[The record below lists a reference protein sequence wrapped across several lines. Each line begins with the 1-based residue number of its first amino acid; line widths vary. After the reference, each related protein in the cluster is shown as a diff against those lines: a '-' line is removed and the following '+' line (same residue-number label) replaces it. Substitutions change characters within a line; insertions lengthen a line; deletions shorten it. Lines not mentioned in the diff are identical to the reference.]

1 VSSRA
6 AATLSRAA
14 TRSRAAPVEEVT
26 HSRPATAAA
35 AAAAAEE
42 EEEEE
47 EGQHILSFLE
57 FKLR

>member
-1 VSSRA
+1 M
-6 AATLSRAA
+6 
-14 TRSRAAPVEEVT
+14 EEVT